1 MSTSFAPNPAFE
13 HNLRVTIRHKV
24 ERNWGYRPEAG
35 VCMPEKMLR
44 ERIEALGLT
53 EFIYGRDA

>member
-1 MSTSFAPNPAFE
+1 M
-13 HNLRVTIRHKV
+13 RVTIRHKV